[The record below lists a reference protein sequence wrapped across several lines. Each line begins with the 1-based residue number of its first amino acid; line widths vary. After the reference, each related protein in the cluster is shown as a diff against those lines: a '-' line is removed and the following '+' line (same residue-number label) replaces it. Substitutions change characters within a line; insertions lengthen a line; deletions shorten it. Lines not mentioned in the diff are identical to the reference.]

1 METDFLSI
9 QPETQGLVS
18 CALRLKAPE
27 TTDRTPTHFILLLD
41 ISESMMDDHKL
52 DHVKRCTELLLNFV
66 TGVDCIS
73 LISFGETATLH
84 LKKVAALDSNKDYI
98 KSVIRDLKTNGC
110 TNLSAGLGYVYE
122 VCQGETMKTGLLL
135 LTDGHANRGVHVPA
149 LLRTMISNIKF
160 VHPTVSMNCI
170 AYGHDHNAELLKGVA
185 EDCQGSYS
193 IVNSI
198 EDTALAFGDAIGG
211 LLSCAFQN
219 VYVEVPAN
227 TIVHGSHKCSVENGS
242 KRILIGDVYSGTA
255 PLVLFELPIGTD
267 ASVRVKGM
275 ELPTFKIFDHTPVLT
290 VAQGRQIDLELTK
303 HRYTCVSLMEYLQK
317 WHSLSQQERDAL
329 PSRIRTFEEALG
341 DPLYVGNLIMRMLL
355 QEVVTLKDTLSRIQR
370 HDGVQLDQTIL
381 TQHIASV
388 GLGRGFS
395 SPAPLR
401 QRRRPGFRAYDPVNE
416 QEVEADPVEH
426 VSVFQNTV
434 QAQIASQMMEMSQHP
449 F

>member
-1 METDFLSI
+1 METDFLSL
-9 QPETQGLVS
+9 QPEQQGLVP
-18 CALRLKAPE
+18 CALRVKAPE
-27 TTDRTPTHFILLLD
+27 TTERTPTHFILLLD
-41 ISESMMDDHKL
+41 TSESMMDYQKL

-66 TGVDCIS
+66 TAGDFLS

-84 LKKVAALDSNKDYI
+84 LKKVSAIDANKEYI
-98 KSVIRDLKTNGC
+98 KSVIRDLRTNGC

-135 LTDGHANRGVHVPA
+135 LTDGHANRGVHAPA
-149 LLRTMISNIKF
+149 LLRTMISNIKA

-219 VYVEVPAN
+219 VIIEVPKE
-227 TIVHGSHKCSVENGS
+227 TIVHGSHKCILEQDV
-242 KRILIGDVYSGTA
+242 KRILIGDIYSGTK
-255 PLVLFELPIGTD
+255 PFVLFDIPSGSEG
-267 ASVRVKGM
+267 SVRVKGM
-275 ELPTFKIFDHTPVLT
+275 ELPTFNLLEHTPVLR
-290 VAQGRQIDLELTK
+290 AAEGRQVDLELTK
-303 HRYTCVSLMEYLQK
+303 LRYTCVSLMEHLQK
-317 WHSLSQQERDAL
+317 WHSLSEQEQTAL
-329 PSRIRTFEEALG
+329 PSRIRAFEDALA
-341 DPLYVGNLIMRMLL
+341 DPLYAGNLIMRMLV
-355 QEVVTLKDTLSRIQR
+355 QEVGTLKETLERIQQR
-370 HDGVQLDQTIL
+370 NSVQLDQTIL

-401 QRRRPGFRAYDPVNE
+401 QRRRHGFRAYDPVNE
-416 QEVEADPVEH
+416 EEAEADPVEH
-426 VSVFQNTV
+426 VSVFQNAI
-434 QAQIASQMMEMSQHP
+434 QAEIASQMMEMSQHP
-449 F
+449 N